1 MLVGN
6 HDLPT
11 VAKRATSIDIFGTLD
26 VPNITVGNREEVF
39 QITCRRGQPLQV
51 ATAPYP
57 LRSALVSKEEVQ
69 GKSLSELDGLSKAP

>member
-6 HDLPT
+6 HDLPA

-26 VPNITVGNREEVF
+26 VPNITVGNREEVI
-39 QITCRRGQPLQV
+39 QIVCRRGQPLQV

-57 LRSALVSKEEVQ
+57 LRSALVGKERCR
-69 GKSLSELDGLSKAP
+69 ARA